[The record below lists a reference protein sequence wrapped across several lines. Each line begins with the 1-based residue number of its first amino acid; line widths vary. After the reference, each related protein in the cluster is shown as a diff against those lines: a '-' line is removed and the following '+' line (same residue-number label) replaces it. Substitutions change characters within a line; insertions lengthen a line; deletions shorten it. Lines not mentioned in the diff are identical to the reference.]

1 MTDYFAFYD
10 LPVSFNPDTALVKQK
25 FYAMSKKY
33 HPDFYINE
41 DAEKQAEVLE
51 LSTVNNKAYQVLTDP
66 QKRLNY
72 ILELK
77 GKLVEG
83 EHYVLPQTFLM
94 EMMDVNESLMDLQF
108 DPDAN
113 RLAELKKEVQGIEKG
128 ITDKIAALTAS
139 FDQKDA
145 AGQERALDAI
155 KDLYYRNKYLL
166 RIRESIDKAGHS
178 SNAL

>member
-51 LSTVNNKAYQVLTDP
+51 LSTVNNKAYQVLMDP

-77 GKLVEG
+77 GKVVEG
-83 EHYVLPQTFLM
+83 EHYVLPQSFLM

-108 DPDAN
+108 DPDPN
-113 RLAELKKEVQGIEKG
+113 RLAELKKEVGKIEAD
-128 ITDKIAALTAS
+128 ITGKIAALTTS
-139 FDQKDA
+139 FDEKDKT
-145 AGQERALDAI
+145 GQEQALDAI
-155 KDLYYRNKYLL
+155 KDLYYRNKYLW

-178 SNAL
+178 SNVL